1 MLKAAEDAGGS
12 FAECKSVPTARDV
25 PQHQVPFVPLP
36 RCVREEY
43 YQKIR

>member
-12 FAECKSVPTARDV
+12 LAECKSVPTARDV
-25 PQHQVPFVPLP
+25 PQHEVPFVPLP
-36 RCVREEY
+36 GCLCEQN